1 MIHSKDER
9 LEAFSRIQDK
19 ARAVG
24 FDWQERE
31 EVWAKVREELQEV
44 EQEMTAGSADDLE
57 AEVGDLLFSIV
68 NAARLYGVN
77 PDNALE
83 RTNRKFIERFEY
95 IERTAKEHGKSITDL
110 SLEEMETL
118 WQEAK
123 KGINQ

>member
-1 MIHSKDER
+1 
-9 LEAFSRIQDK
+9 
-19 ARAVG
+19 
-24 FDWQERE
+24 
-31 EVWAKVREELQEV
+31 
-44 EQEMTAGSADDLE
+44 MTSGSADDLE
-57 AEVGDLLFSIV
+57 AEIGDLLFSIV

-95 IERTAKEHGKSITDL
+95 IERIAKEHGQSITDL

-123 KGINQ
+123 KGVNQWS